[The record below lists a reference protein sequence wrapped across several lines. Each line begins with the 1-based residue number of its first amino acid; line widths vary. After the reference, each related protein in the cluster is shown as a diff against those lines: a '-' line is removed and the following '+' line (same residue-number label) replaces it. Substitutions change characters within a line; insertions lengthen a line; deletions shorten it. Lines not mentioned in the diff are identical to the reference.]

1 MSTQYR
7 QVWTVLILFCFCSCS
22 RHIYLDRTQFIKD
35 GEQFP
40 VTDLYGYKSVQERPA
55 QSPDLAAAIAIS
67 GGGSRA
73 ANFGIG
79 IMLGLE
85 KISTANNHNAL
96 SEIDYLSTVSGG
108 GFAGGAYVSALF
120 DHHYFQKKQ
129 PFSLSAYVEDH
140 IADDLSISYTGV
152 LARNYFNPKVWFS
165 YRDYGDGLEKAI
177 DEHVLGYK
185 RRRRFGKPRSILLG
199 DLFVPKR
206 DTSTSVRFPMLIP
219 NASSMG
225 TMAIFPFAP
234 DILDCYQINGYTHR
248 MRMVKETQVDP
259 FKIPISVGIKSSGS
273 FPVLIP
279 NTTLHSIYNPE
290 RPYLHIMDGAMTDNQ
305 GAYTALQVLKQET
318 TPKKVLI
325 IVDADAS
332 GNLHTFSKKEGSK
345 APLGV
350 FVSLTASGLYA
361 RRATL
366 KKDII
371 ENSIKLGITPIFL
384 GFYTLLK
391 NADAPILPERV
402 NIKTEQLRLIELLK
416 TNPAQLSPADSHI
429 LYELLVNIGT
439 KYTIK
444 SAEQE
449 LLFLAGQYIVRLEED
464 VIRAAME

>member
-1 MSTQYR
+1 MLTKYR
-7 QVWTVLILFCFCSCS
+7 QAWIVLVLFLFCSCN

-40 VTDLYGYKSVQERPA
+40 VTDLYAYQSVQERPA
-55 QSPDLAAAIAIS
+55 QNPDLSAAIAIS

-85 KISTANNHNAL
+85 KIATANGNNAL

-120 DHHYFQKKQ
+120 DHYYFQEKE
-129 PFSLSAYVEDH
+129 PFSLAHYIHRHIQED
-140 IADDLSISYTGV
+140 LGISYTGV
-152 LARNYFNPKVWFS
+152 LLRNYFNPKVWFS

-199 DLFVPKR
+199 DLFIPQR
-206 DTSTSVRFPMLIP
+206 DTSTPVRFPMLIP

-248 MRMVKETQVDP
+248 MRIVEQEQVNP
-259 FKIPISVGIKSSGS
+259 YKIPLSVGIKSSGS

-279 NTTLHSIYNPE
+279 NTTLHSIYNTE

-305 GAYTALQVLKQET
+305 GAYTALQILKQEIS
-318 TPKKVLI
+318 PKKVLI

-371 ENSIKLGITPIFL
+371 ENSIELGITPIFL

-391 NADAPILPERV
+391 NADTPVLPERI
-402 NIKTEQLRLIELLK
+402 NIKAEQSRLVELLK
-416 TNPAQLSPADSHI
+416 TNPVRLSAADSHI

-444 SAEQE
+444 PMEQE
-449 LLFLAGQYIVRLEED
+449 LLFLAGQYIVQLEEE